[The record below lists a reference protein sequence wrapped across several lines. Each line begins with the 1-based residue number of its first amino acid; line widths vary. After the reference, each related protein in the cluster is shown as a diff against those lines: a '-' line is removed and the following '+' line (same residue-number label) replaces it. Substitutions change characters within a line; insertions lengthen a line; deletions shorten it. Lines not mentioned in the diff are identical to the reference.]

1 MNKNRNA
8 VSRMKRVGNVKFP
21 YDYNR
26 VQFGENAFATFT
38 GQPTV
43 ELTEAVKS
51 MVELAKNKL

>member
-1 MNKNRNA
+1 
-8 VSRMKRVGNVKFP
+8 MKRVGNVKFP

-26 VQFGENAFATFT
+26 VQLGENSCATFT

-43 ELTEAVKS
+43 ELMEAVKA